1 MEEERPESDVV
12 IQDAIMQDVEN
23 SSNSFF
29 FLRIFNYL
37 CFPLGIS

>member
-1 MEEERPESDVV
+1 MEEESPESDVV

-29 FLRIFNYL
+29 FPTYL
-37 CFPLGIS
+37 QLLMLSIG